1 MKISF
6 VWKNNPPQSESKSD
20 IEKSF
25 AFGLDHHPDTRNR
38 KPEKLLVRLIVDKP
52 QTTIDGIGYNPEG
65 KAIFKSSYSLVTR
78 QGDYSYYG
86 DSPQTET

>member
-6 VWKNNPPQSESKSD
+6 VWENSPPQSASKSD

-25 AFGLDHHPDTRNR
+25 SFGLDHHPDTRKQ
-38 KPEKLLVRLIVDKP
+38 KPKNLLVRLTVDKS

-65 KAIFKSSYSLVTR
+65 KPIFKSSYSLVTR
-78 QGDYSYYG
+78 QGNYSYYG
-86 DSPQTET
+86 DAPQTET